1 MRFLSLFSGIGAL
14 DLGLTQAGRV
24 EAALAGVALN
34 TDAIDNAA
42 GVTLNNNVSAT
53 GAIYLKNGT
62 LSPNAADRIGN
73 QQDAAPDQERDPT
86 EAFMPFAD
94 QLFGD
99 VRGHQADEADV
110 AGQRDCR

>member
-1 MRFLSLFSGIGAL
+1 MFELSGISVTG
-14 DLGLTQAGRV
+14 LGSRPTADRS
-24 EAALAGVALN
+24 
-34 TDAIDNAA
+34 
-42 GVTLNNNVSAT
+42 SAHFPQQQIQEIRRSDKRNDDT
-53 GAIYLKNGT
+53 RRKSGIHHC
-62 LSPNAADRIGN
+62 AADRIGN

-94 QLFGD
+94 QLFDD